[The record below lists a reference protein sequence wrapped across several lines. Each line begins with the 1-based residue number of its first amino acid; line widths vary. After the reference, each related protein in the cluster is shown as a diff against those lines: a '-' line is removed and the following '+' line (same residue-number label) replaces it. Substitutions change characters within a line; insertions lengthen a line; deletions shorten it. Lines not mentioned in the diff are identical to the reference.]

1 MLNNSEV
8 APKVGVMMSHYKS
21 NLRDIEFN
29 LFEVHRIQDH
39 LGAGKWLDF
48 DRATL
53 ADILSEIERLAVE
66 DYAASYEDQDRIPL
80 ELVDGEVILPDSVKA
95 SVQAFRDGGWDRLGL
110 PEEMGGMS
118 VPPSL
123 IWAASEMLLG
133 ANTTVQFYAGGNLF
147 ARVLFDEGTPEQKE
161 LAKLWAANSWA
172 GTMVLTEPDAG
183 SDVGAGTTKAVD
195 QGDGTWHIE
204 GVKRFIT
211 GGEHDVADNIIHL
224 VLARPEGA
232 GPGTKGLSLFVVP
245 KFLVNEDGS
254 LGKRN
259 GVVATNIEKK
269 MGLKGST
276 TCELTFGLDTPAVGY
291 LVGNKHDGIRQ
302 MFRVIEY
309 ARMMIGTKAMGTL
322 STGYLNA
329 LEYAKERK
337 QGSDLAEAMDK
348 AAPRVPIIAHPDVRR
363 MLMTQKAHAE
373 GLRALVLYTAW
384 CQDQAILHSD
394 DPKWEKRND
403 LLLPLVKGYASEKAY
418 ELLSMSLQ
426 VLGGSGYTMDY
437 PIEQYI
443 RDARIDTIYE
453 GTTGIQA
460 MDLFF
465 RKVARDQ
472 GQTLAELA
480 SEITEFVKGGADGDP
495 LQVERD
501 LLAGMLDDTQAQ
513 LGSMVENLMA
523 SMHGN
528 KGEIYKVGLQTNHLL
543 ESIAETVIAW
553 LMLRHAEIA
562 MAKMGEDP
570 FYQGKVESARWF
582 IRHVAPKAAIRRAGA
597 EAEDGS
603 LMDLPVEAF

>member
-1 MLNNSEV
+1 
-8 APKVGVMMSHYKS
+8 MSHYKS

-29 LFEVHRIQDH
+29 LFEVNRVQDH
-39 LGAGKWLDF
+39 VGSGDWEALD
-48 DRATL
+48 RETMG
-53 ADILSEIERLAVE
+53 DILTEIERLARE

-80 ELVDGEVILPDSVKA
+80 ELVDGEVKLPESVKA
-95 SVQAFRDGGWDRLGL
+95 SVRAFKDGGWDRLGL
-110 PEEMGGMS
+110 PAEMDGMP

-123 IWAASEMLLG
+123 MWAASEMLLA
-133 ANTTVQFYAGGNLF
+133 ANTTVQFYAGGSLF
-147 ARVLFDEGTPEQKE
+147 ARVLFEEGTEEQKE
-161 LAKLWAANSWA
+161 LARLWVDEGWA

-183 SDVGAGTTKAVD
+183 SDVGASSTKAVD
-195 QGDGTWHIE
+195 QGDGTWHLE

-211 GGEHDVADNIIHL
+211 GGEHDLTDNIVHL

-245 KFLVNEDGS
+245 KYLVNEDGS
-254 LGKRN
+254 LGERN

-276 TCELTFGLDTPAVGY
+276 TCELTFGVDRPAVGY
-291 LVGNKHDGIRQ
+291 LVGEKHDGIRQ

-329 LEYAKERK
+329 LDYARERK
-337 QGSDLAEAMDK
+337 QGPDLARATDK
-348 AAPRVPIIAHPDVRR
+348 TAPRVPIIDHPDVRR

-384 CQDQAILHSD
+384 VQDQAILHPD
-394 DPKWEKRND
+394 DDRWERRSD
-403 LLLPLVKGYASEKAY
+403 LLLPLVKGYSSEKAY

-426 VLGGSGYTMDY
+426 VFGGSGYTMDY
-437 PIEQYI
+437 PMEQYI

-465 RKVARDQ
+465 RKIARDQ
-472 GQTLAELA
+472 GETLAALA
-480 SEITEFVKGGADGDP
+480 GEIVEFVKGGADADG
-495 LQVERD
+495 LAEERE
-501 LLAGMLDDTQAQ
+501 LLASMLDDTQAH
-513 LGSMVENLMA
+513 LGSMVEHLMA
-523 SMHGN
+523 SIG
-528 KGEIYKVGLQTNHLL
+528 GQAEEIYKVGLQTNHLL
-543 ESIAETVIAW
+543 ESMAETVIAW
-553 LMLRHAEIA
+553 LMLRQAEVAIE
-562 MAKMGEDP
+562 KVGDDP
-570 FYQGKVESARWF
+570 FYQGKVEAARWF
-582 IRHVAPKAAIRRAGA
+582 VRHVAPKAATRRASA
-597 EAEDGS
+597 EAEDAS